1 MKCLLCQ
8 SQDEFSTKEIDKNLL
23 NTLYWKNFHINTS
36 KTIDCP
42 LYYYHCQ
49 ICDFRFFVLENGE
62 IPTGTN
68 NFYNTLNQIPW
79 YYFSEKH
86 EYDYAKHFIKDGDKI
101 LEIGCGKAAF
111 AKYIPQARY
120 TGLEFSTEAKKM
132 AQENGISIENISIQE
147 YSKSH
152 LNEFDAVCSFQVL
165 EHVSDPHSFIQS
177 KVDACRGGG
186 IIIIAV
192 PSEDSFIQ
200 YAVNGILNM
209 PPHHIGRFS
218 DKCLNNIAKL
228 FNLKLAEIYHERVQ
242 PEHINFY
249 KSVMFSK
256 RFFTPTLLDSNPLR
270 KIINRL
276 GRLCEKVPN
285 NAYGHTV
292 VAVYQKF

>member
-1 MKCLLCQ
+1 MQCKLCKQ
-8 SQDEFSTKEIDKNLL
+8 EAGLKTKISSKQLVSEYQKQLGLHLIFPQEEI
-23 NTLYWKNFHINTS
+23 
-36 KTIDCP
+36 
-42 LYYYHCQ
+42 
-49 ICDFRFFVLENGE
+49 G
-62 IPTGTN
+62 
-68 NFYNTLNQIPW
+68 FYNCSSCDYSFFATQDQSDISGNNQFYNSLNKRSW

-101 LEIGCGKAAF
+101 LEVGCGKAAF

-292 VAVYQKF
+292 VAVYQKP